1 MVNKQW
7 MVVAVIGITLAGCS
21 RHQDESKIAVAT
33 QTPAVAQMG
42 VTDVV
47 QQKLVTRTKLGG
59 YVEPMQVVHITAQS
73 GGRVVYLAGREGLE
87 VMPGQVVLGL
97 DEDRLMADYRSAW
110 AHLAGEMSAMQNAQ
124 VQLYSKING
133 QTTSPMGGPMYDAY
147 ERASVPMYN
156 AFQQMMPMFGGG
168 QMIPQSAQQ
177 NAYAG
182 KSQARSDYERQQAGL
197 VAAQSKIDAL
207 ETALR
212 DRRVIAPYP
221 AVILAKFV
229 NLGDVVQ
236 PGQPLVDL
244 AQTNQMNLK
253 LEVPSRLITEL
264 RQGMPVPV
272 VLDGNVTVDG
282 IVSQIYPAASNTQ
295 HTVAV
300 KVTLPPNA
308 PAAPGMY
315 AAALLAEPPAAGEVV
330 STPVVPVSSLVY
342 RGSLPSVFAVNAEGK
357 VELRVIRIGDTQ
369 GDRVVVLSGVSAG
382 EKVVTK
388 PSQTMR
394 TGDSVYGDA
403 N

>member
-1 MVNKQW
+1 MTNKQW
-7 MVVAVIGITLAGCS
+7 IVLATVISMALAGCTRQS
-21 RHQDESKIAVAT
+21 EEPKSMG
-33 QTPAVAQMG
+33 PAAPVAQIE

-59 YVEPMQVVHITAQS
+59 YVEPRQVVHMTAQS
-73 GGRVVYLAGREGLE
+73 GGRVVYVAGREGAE

-110 AHLAGEMSAMQNAQ
+110 AHLAGEMSAIQNAQ
-124 VQLYSKING
+124 VQLYNKVNG

-168 QMIPQSAQQ
+168 QMLPQSAQQ
-177 NAYAG
+177 NSYAV
-182 KSQARSDYERQQAGL
+182 KSQARSDYERQQAAL
-197 VAAQSKIDAL
+197 VAAQSKIDVL
-207 ETALR
+207 ETSLR
-212 DRRVIAPYP
+212 ERRVIAPYP

-236 PGQPLVDL
+236 PGQALVDL

-264 RQGMPVPV
+264 SQGMVVPV

-282 IVSQIYPAASNTQ
+282 MVEQIYPAASNTQ
-295 HTVAV
+295 HTVTV
-300 KVTLPPNA
+300 KVALPPNA

-315 AAALLAEPPAAGEVV
+315 ASALLAEPAVAGEVV
-330 STPVVPVSSLVY
+330 STPVIPVTSLVY
-342 RGSLPSVFAVNAEGK
+342 RGSLPSVFAVNADGK
-357 VELRVIRIGDTQ
+357 VELRVIRIGDVQ

-394 TGDSVYGDA
+394 TGDSIYGSV